1 MGTLDLLGEK
11 SSLIPT
17 EVGVRMV
24 EAHSQARILPRLT
37 GLLPIFA
44 GRWLSLSSRAA
55 FANARS
61 YNCHMP
67 SELRNLYPCSSKPTA
82 LSRRRSQLR
91 TSPILSRWSSIA
103 AQCDRHVA
111 VLARTEISRDC
122 GVLPLWSR

>member
-1 MGTLDLLGEK
+1 MVEAHSQAATPPSRSSAITRTCTSTLLGSLSSVVHRVTLDLLGEK

-61 YNCHMP
+61 SSCPMP
-67 SELRNLYPCSSKPTA
+67 SALRNLYPTKVD
-82 LSRRRSQLR
+82 RS
-91 TSPILSRWSSIA
+91 
-103 AQCDRHVA
+103 
-111 VLARTEISRDC
+111 
-122 GVLPLWSR
+122 